1 MRLHTRN
8 IRLISRLSWWE
19 QRTMIEK
26 RKLGERKS
34 GATSTQWQKKKCVH
48 QNSMRNDKERSE
60 WILISC
66 SNSSIEH
73 TEWSIFDSV
82 ISWNFAFQSETRS
95 HVHQKANKRNE
106 HGIDKCLFFRNF
118 DYSSWHQFGICVS
131 AVKIRRRIILHC
143 PQNNKFIQTI
153 FILLIG
159 LLTLLQLRSRFNNSP
174 LKSMGFM
181 VWSAVYSRE
190 KNTLKNKRT
199 MKIMQK

>member
-1 MRLHTRN
+1 MV
-8 IRLISRLSWWE
+8 
-19 QRTMIEK
+19 RTKNNDWKTEIGWAKKRCDIDTVTKEK
-26 RKLGERKS
+26 VRSSKFNAKRQE
-34 GATSTQWQKKKCVH
+34 T
-48 QNSMRNDKERSE
+48 ERSE

-118 DYSSWHQFGICVS
+118 AYSSWHQFGICVS
-131 AVKIRRRIILHC
+131 AVKIRRRIISHC